1 MTCQFLDG
9 TRCTIGLHNGK
20 PLPLNCAACMDAGEN
35 NREYAA
41 RLLNRRRIRLGD
53 MVEALAKPIA
63 KALRLS
69 CLDENNRLRAESPC
83 AKRRD
88 RLNALTSH

>member
-1 MTCQFLDG
+1 MN
-9 TRCTIGLHNGK
+9 CT
-20 PLPLNCAACMDAGEN
+20 ACIAAGEN
-35 NREYAA
+35 NATYANDF
-41 RLLNRRRIRLGD
+41 LNRRKMRLGD

-69 CLDENNRLRAESPC
+69 CLDENSRLRPESPC

-88 RLNALTSH
+88 RLNAIGL